1 MRSNGSNFLGQGQTY
16 ALEFALY
23 QEEPLRRM
31 TPSTAQPEPRIST
44 KSRLG
49 LAVAF
54 AFLTLPTLAQDSSEP
69 AEAHPLDWVD
79 ISNVPKELRDD
90 QCIDCEGRYMDP
102 LRDVDTSVAPESAP
116 IDADANQ
123 VELQETTATFSG
135 GVKLNQ
141 GYRQMRADRV
151 SLNRADRVGTLEGNI
166 SLREPGILLRGE
178 RAQVFS
184 QTGVASI
191 ESSQWVLHDLHMRGS
206 ANLLER
212 DEDGI
217 LHIHEGELSY
227 CAPDDNEWLIEAE
240 ELELD
245 LEEGLAVARGAKVR
259 IADVPIIY
267 LPWMQFPIDDRR
279 RTGVLWPDIGSDSRG
294 GIDVAVP
301 VYWNA
306 APNYDLLYTPRYIEE
321 RGINHEAKARY
332 LNPVLGSWTFGGA
345 FMNNDKRYE
354 DDYPSERNHDRW
366 LGVVKQNGLFEQR
379 WRSKIDYSKA
389 SDVNYM
395 KDLQTSSLDAKR
407 RTALLQLGTLDY
419 LGDKWMANLEV
430 QQFQSLADDINN
442 DYKKLPQL
450 TGRYRP
456 DGTPFEID
464 PIFLAQYS
472 NFDTDT
478 NKVTGERIYTE
489 AGASYPMLW
498 TYGFFKP
505 TAKYRYLGY
514 DLDENRNFEEQTP
527 DTGAPMVNLDAGL
540 FFDRDT
546 ELFGNSMLQTL
557 EPRLYYLYSEY
568 QDQTDQPDFDS
579 AELTFTYNQLF
590 RDTRFSGRDRIDD
603 SDQLSVGITTRF
615 IDQEDGREEFNVSL
629 GQIFYFRDREVR
641 LNRKD
646 PPLETGGSEVAGE
659 LTFYPNERLSA
670 RTSLI
675 WDPYSDKMNS
685 GNFFTSYQRD
695 NGSLYNVGYTYRR
708 PLTTVITNQPATE
721 EAHFS
726 FYMPTGRNWSVFAA
740 VNYSIEAGESVEDM
754 FGVEYDTCCWKVRLL
769 HLRYFDNASGEN
781 PDFDDPLLE
790 REDSTQV
797 QIVLK
802 GMGGFG
808 SRASGIMKDMIR
820 GFTDSEY

>member
-1 MRSNGSNFLGQGQTY
+1 
-16 ALEFALY
+16 
-23 QEEPLRRM
+23 M
-31 TPSTAQPEPRIST
+31 TSSTAHPEPRIST

-49 LAVAF
+49 LAMAF
-54 AFLTLPTLAQDSSEP
+54 MLLTLPTLAQDSSEP
-69 AEAHPLDWVD
+69 PEAHPLDWVEL
-79 ISNVPKELRDD
+79 SNVPKELQDD
-90 QCIDCEGRYMDP
+90 QCINCEGRYMDP
-102 LRDVDTSVAPESAP
+102 LRDADTSTPPDEAP

-135 GVKLNQ
+135 GVELNQ

-151 SLNRADRVGTLEGNI
+151 SLDRADRVGTLEGNI

-178 RAQVFS
+178 RATIFS

-191 ESSQWVLHDLHMRGS
+191 ESSEWVLHDLHMRGS
-206 ANLLER
+206 ANILKR
-212 DEDGI
+212 DENGL

-227 CAPDDNEWLIEAE
+227 CAPDNNEWLIQAE

-294 GIDVAVP
+294 GVDIAVP
-301 VYWNA
+301 FYWNT

-332 LNPVLGSWTFGGA
+332 LNPFVGSWTVGGA
-345 FMNNDKRYE
+345 FMDDDKRYE

-366 LGVVKQNGLFEQR
+366 LALVKQNGLFEQR
-379 WRSKIDYSKA
+379 WRSKIDYSRA

-407 RTALLQLGTLDY
+407 RTALLQLGALDY

-450 TGRYRP
+450 TGQYRP

-478 NKVTGERIYTE
+478 NKVTGERIYSE
-489 AGASYPMLW
+489 VGASYPMLW
-498 TYGFFKP
+498 AYGFFKP

-514 DLDENRNFEEQTP
+514 DLEENRNFDDQKP
-527 DTGAPMVNLDAGL
+527 DAGAPMLNLDAGL

-615 IDQEDGREEFNVSL
+615 IDQEDGREEFNASI
-629 GQIFYFRDREVR
+629 GQIFYFKDREVR
-641 LNRKD
+641 LNRTD

-670 RTSLI
+670 RTSLV
-675 WDPYSDKMNS
+675 WDPYSDRMNS

-695 NGSLYNVGYTYRR
+695 DGSLYNVGYTYRR
-708 PLTTVITNQPATE
+708 PLTTVITTQPPTE